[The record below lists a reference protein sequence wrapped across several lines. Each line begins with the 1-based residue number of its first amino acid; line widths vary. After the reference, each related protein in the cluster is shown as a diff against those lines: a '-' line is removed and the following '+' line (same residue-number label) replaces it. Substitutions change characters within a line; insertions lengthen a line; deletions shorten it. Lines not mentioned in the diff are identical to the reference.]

1 MFLVEWN
8 EICFGI
14 FYKVTYIVPKT
25 CLYIYKWCWENLKL
39 KEKLS
44 FQTKKPIERT
54 RNMKPI
60 EEPKA
65 SPPPPVEEPVPAE
78 ESEANK
84 SVFLSYN

>member
-1 MFLVEWN
+1 
-8 EICFGI
+8 
-14 FYKVTYIVPKT
+14 
-25 CLYIYKWCWENLKL
+25 
-39 KEKLS
+39 
-44 FQTKKPIERT
+44 
-54 RNMKPI
+54 MKPI